1 MSFCINLKQ
10 KMNRTLYCKKLN
22 KQITFKDCSN
32 CPYKTYKSPTVNG
45 LSNKKVDFKTQQRRL
60 KNNNLQNHSNL
71 RAKSI
76 KKKSYKLAKKEK
88 ERFSIIYPDLT
99 KCCHCGSERSVAKNE
114 VFEGAYRQRSMK
126 TGMIAPFCTKCHDRF
141 HNDIMFNL
149 HYKVLFEKEFLKTHT
164 LEEFIKIFGQDYIF
178 KLEQKKGES
187 LTLH

>member
-32 CPYKTYKSPTVNG
+32 CPFKEYKSPSVSG
-45 LSNKKVDFKTQQRRL
+45 LSNKKADFKKQQCNL
-60 KNNNLQNHSNL
+60 KNNKKQSYSSL
-71 RAKSI
+71 RVKSI

-88 ERFSIIYPDLT
+88 ERFSIVYTDLT
-99 KCCHCGSERSVAKNE
+99 KCCHCGSNLAVAKNE
-114 VFEGAYRQRSMK
+114 VYEGAYRQRSMK
-126 TGMIAPFCTKCHDRF
+126 MGMIAPFCIKCHDRF

-164 LEEFIKIFGQDYIF
+164 QDEFIKIFGQDYIF
-178 KLEQKKGES
+178 KLEHKKRGKDI
-187 LTLH
+187 